1 LAKFKQIEFETALL
15 PSWLS
20 FVLGLFDDDIVFAQV
35 NGKMRNELAVERTA
49 IGKSVSL
56 LSETLKQ
63 EITRGNSSYGSVLCF
78 HSEGREK
85 YGKIEHG
92 NKLKL

>member
-20 FVLGLFDDDIVFAQV
+20 FVLGLFDDDIVFALV

-49 IGKSVSL
+49 LG
-56 LSETLKQ
+56 
-63 EITRGNSSYGSVLCF
+63 
-78 HSEGREK
+78 
-85 YGKIEHG
+85 
-92 NKLKL
+92 